1 MHTSSKR
8 LLFFFSLVLA
18 VCLLAACASST
29 SKVTAPP
36 TAQAS
41 QGALTSLKVELAP
54 HLDGS
59 GDDLAWQVAPA
70 RVLDATAN
78 GIPPFQVTI
87 KSAYDAEKIYFL
99 VQYPDLNKDV
109 IRAPWAYNAEKKA
122 WERQDDSFGDEDEF
136 GFYWNVNIPNY
147 EVKCCADLC
156 HDQDPNNKKMYT
168 AKGTWVDIWQFNGAR
183 SLPMGWGRD
192 MRLTDNPDADPSG
205 GFVKDEGFDTNSG
218 HADNVQS
225 LNGVDVPLYW
235 KPFSGAGG
243 VSVGDAVFLLQSE
256 IDSGYAK
263 KIVSVGADGT
273 LTDETGASV
282 PAFARIPGRILSAPA
297 GPSWSDIQAVG
308 NWQNGIWTVEFA
320 RKLNTGHAD
329 DIQFDTA
336 KEYYFDIYIK
346 TRQAGEQDRQTVS
359 VSKFVFGK

>member
-1 MHTSSKR
+1 
-8 LLFFFSLVLA
+8 
-18 VCLLAACASST
+18 
-29 SKVTAPP
+29 
-36 TAQAS
+36 
-41 QGALTSLKVELAP
+41 
-54 HLDGS
+54 
-59 GDDLAWQVAPA
+59 
-70 RVLDATAN
+70 
-78 GIPPFQVTI
+78 
-87 KSAYDAEKIYFL
+87 
-99 VQYPDLNKDV
+99 
-109 IRAPWAYNAEKKA
+109 
-122 WERQDDSFGDEDEF
+122 
-136 GFYWNVNIPNY
+136 
-147 EVKCCADLC
+147 
-156 HDQDPNNKKMYT
+156 MYT